1 MAQQIDHSKIVW
13 DESSPQQLIDPGQV
27 NWGEDK
33 QANSFVTS
41 AAGRFVKGLKDPIDG
56 AAQALVHA
64 LPDGVVNAMNDG
76 AKYLNELPVIGEA
89 TKAIGLTPAGPEQ
102 MDEQLRN
109 DEQQYQQAR
118 KSSGQDGIDLARVAG
133 NIVGTLPMAN
143 VLPSAGAGL
152 AAKTIAGATNGAVFG
167 ATMPVTEG
175 DYADQKKTQIGVGA
189 MLGGTAPVV
198 FQGLGKV
205 ISPAASKNQ
214 HVQTLIDA
222 GVTPTPGQLMGGIE
236 QRVEDKA
243 TSLPIVGDAITSA
256 RQRAVIDYNKAIFN
270 RALAP
275 IGVKV
280 DQIGRDGVAAAQQA
294 IEKAYDDIMPQ
305 IQFKADAQFANE
317 LGNIRAMIQHLPE
330 GQAKAFDSV
339 INSKLMQKMTPQGAA
354 DGLNYKQVTSE
365 IGRLAR
371 TYMSDVD
378 ADKRQLGMALKE
390 VQAAVRDNLVR
401 ARPQAAQRLATIDKA
416 YSNFTRLQ
424 QAAGMSSDG
433 IFTPAQFKSA
443 VRAGDRTIRKGSYA
457 KGGAILQDLADA
469 GATVL
474 NSKIPDSGTAGRL
487 LGAGA
492 GLGAGV
498 YNPAIP
504 ASLVGASV
512 PYLPGAD
519 AFMKALIAVRPKG
532 AEAVAGR
539 VANVPSAL
547 VPALMGDYHE

>member
-13 DESSPQQLIDPGQV
+13 DESGPQQLIDTGQV

-33 QANSFVTS
+33 QASSFLTS

-76 AKYLNELPVIGEA
+76 VKYINELPVIGET
-89 TKAIGLTPAGPEQ
+89 TKAIGLTPAGPKQ
-102 MDEQLRN
+102 IDEQLRN

-118 KSSGQDGIDLARVAG
+118 KSAGQDGMDLARVAG
-133 NIVGTLPMAN
+133 NVVGTLPMASI
-143 VLPSAGAGL
+143 LPSADAGL
-152 AAKTIAGATNGAVFG
+152 AAKTAIGATNGAVFG
-167 ATMPVTEG
+167 GTMPVTEG
-175 DYADQKKTQIGVGA
+175 DYTDQKKTQIGVGA
-189 MLGGTAPVV
+189 MLGGAAPVV

-222 GVTPTPGQLMGGIE
+222 GVTPTPGQLMGGIA

-469 GATVL
+469 GAIVL

>member
-1 MAQQIDHSKIVW
+1 MAQQIDHSQIVW
-13 DESSPQQLIDPGQV
+13 DESGPQQSIDPSQV
-27 NWGEDK
+27 NWGGERHE
-33 QANSFVTS
+33 NGFLTS
-41 AAGRFVKGLKDPIDG
+41 VAGRFVKGLKDPLDG

-64 LPDGVVNAMNDG
+64 LPDGVVKTMNDG
-76 AKYLNELPVIGEA
+76 TKYLNELPLIGNA
-89 TKAIGLTPAGPEQ
+89 TKAIGFTPAGPEQ

-118 KSSGQDGIDLARVAG
+118 KSAGQDGMDLARVAG
-133 NIVGTLPMAN
+133 NVVGTLPASS
-143 VLPSAGAGL
+143 VLPSVGAGL
-152 AAKTIAGATNGAVFG
+152 AAKTISGAAGGAVFG

-175 DYADQKKTQIGVGA
+175 EYTDQKKTQIGVGA
-189 MLGGTAPVV
+189 MLGGAAPSV
-198 FQGLGKV
+198 FHGLGKV

-222 GVTPTPGQLMGGIE
+222 GVTPTPGQLMGGIA

-280 DQIGRDGVAAAQQA
+280 DQVGREGVAAAQQA

-317 LGNIRAMIQHLPE
+317 LGNIRTMIQHLPE
-330 GQAKAFDSV
+330 GQARAFDSV

-390 VQAAVRDNLVR
+390 VQTAVRDNLVR

-424 QAAGMSSDG
+424 QAAGMSGDG

-443 VRAGDRTIRKGSYA
+443 VRAGDRTMRKGAYA
-457 KGGAILQDLADA
+457 KGNAVMQDLADA
-469 GATVL
+469 GTTVL

-519 AFMKALIAVRPKG
+519 AFMKGLIAVRPKG
-532 AEAVAGR
+532 AEAIAGS
-539 VANVPSAL
+539 VSNMPSTL

>member
-1 MAQQIDHSKIVW
+1 MTQQIDHSQIVW
-13 DESSPQQLIDPGQV
+13 DESGRQQSIDPSQV
-27 NWGEDK
+27 NWGGER
-33 QANSFVTS
+33 QENGFVTS
-41 AAGRFVKGLKDPIDG
+41 AAGRFVKGLKDPLDG

-64 LPDGVVNAMNDG
+64 LPGGVVNAVNDG
-76 AKYLNELPVIGEA
+76 AKYLNELPLIGDV
-89 TKAIGLTPAGPEQ
+89 TKAIGFTPAEPEQ
-102 MDEQLRN
+102 MDQQLRN

-118 KSSGQDGIDLARVAG
+118 KSAGQDGMDLARVAG
-133 NIVGTLPMAN
+133 NVVGTLPASS

-152 AAKTIAGATNGAVFG
+152 AAKTAIGATNGALFG

-189 MLGGTAPVV
+189 MLGGAAPTV
-198 FQGLGKV
+198 FHGIGKV

-214 HVQTLIDA
+214 HVQTLIND
-222 GVTPTPGQLMGGIE
+222 GVTPTLGQLMGGIA
-236 QRVEDKA
+236 QRLEDKA

-270 RALAP
+270 RVLAP

-280 DQIGRDGVAAAQQA
+280 DQVGREGVAAAQQA

-305 IQFKADAQFANE
+305 IQFKADAQFASE
-317 LGNIRAMIQHLPE
+317 LGNIRSMIQHLPE

-390 VQAAVRDNLVR
+390 VQAAVRENLVR

-424 QAAGMSSDG
+424 HAAGMSGDG

-443 VRAGDRTIRKGSYA
+443 VRAGDRTMRKGAYA
-457 KGGAILQDLADA
+457 KGNAIMQDLADA
-469 GATVL
+469 GTSVL

-519 AFMKALIAVRPKG
+519 AFMKGLIAVRPKG
-532 AEAVAGR
+532 AEAIAGR
-539 VANVPSAL
+539 VSNMPSTL